1 MGLFLWADNQPYL
14 MEVNQILAKI
24 ISPQYQL
31 TGDYIGQKLLK
42 ASDILDIGT
51 FDLNHPVSSGFA
63 TLH

>member
-1 MGLFLWADNQPYL
+1 

-24 ISPQYQL
+24 KSPQYQL